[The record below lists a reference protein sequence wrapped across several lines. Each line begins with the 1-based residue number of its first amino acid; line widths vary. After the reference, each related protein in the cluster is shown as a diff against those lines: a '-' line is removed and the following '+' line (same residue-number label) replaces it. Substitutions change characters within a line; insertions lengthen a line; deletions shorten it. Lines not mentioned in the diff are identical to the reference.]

1 MISKQ
6 NRVVTRTFRPLDEM
20 FFFYERKGE
29 DMKQK
34 LTQQEQVRRQ
44 KMQDLIDMG
53 IDPFGRRF
61 DRDARCGQITEEYD
75 RYTKEELEKLDVHV
89 TIAGR
94 IMRKRRQGK
103 AGFMNIQDVT
113 GDIQIYVRKDE
124 LGDEMYEIFKKNDI
138 GDIVGIEGTVM
149 KTDHGQ
155 LSVRAKEYTHL
166 AKSLRP
172 LPEKFHGLQDTEE
185 RYRRRYVDLIMNPEA
200 KKIALTRPRIIRA
213 IQEYLDGQGLMEV
226 ETPVLQPILGGAA
239 ARPFVTHHNALN
251 MDFYLREELSPD
263 NVNSAI
269 QKILEQVP
277 FVPAQ
282 NISFEKLKSFLIE
295 VTEKDSTIS
304 SNFVLKMKIYRMIY
318 DVALIRNDTETA
330 IYIYDLIS
338 NEIMQWDK
346 EIFEYWFGDKES
358 YLKRLQEYDKN
369 RNCLLDNLKC
379 NLDESKILKLHKYV
393 FL

>member
-1 MISKQ
+1 M
-6 NRVVTRTFRPLDEM
+6 
-20 FFFYERKGE
+20 
-29 DMKQK
+29 
-34 LTQQEQVRRQ
+34 
-44 KMQDLIDMG
+44 
-53 IDPFGRRF
+53 
-61 DRDARCGQITEEYD
+61 
-75 RYTKEELEKLDVHV
+75 
-89 TIAGR
+89 
-94 IMRKRRQGK
+94 
-103 AGFMNIQDVT
+103 
-113 GDIQIYVRKDE
+113 
-124 LGDEMYEIFKKNDI
+124 KKNIFSDKI
-138 GDIVGIEGTVM
+138 CNMLNLKSITTRSFVYLVDCVLLGIVMVKVPGRNAFKLYFTIFSLCK
-149 KTDHGQ
+149 KTLKDCLDMPIVQ
-155 LSVRAKEYTHL
+155 KVI
-166 AKSLRP
+166 
-172 LPEKFHGLQDTEE
+172 
-185 RYRRRYVDLIMNPEA
+185 VDD
-200 KKIALTRPRIIRA
+200 K
-213 IQEYLDGQGLMEV
+213 
-226 ETPVLQPILGGAA
+226 
-239 ARPFVTHHNALN
+239 N

-318 DVALIRNDTETA
+318 DVALI
-330 IYIYDLIS
+330 S
-338 NEIMQWDK
+338 NEILQWDK

>member
-1 MISKQ
+1 M
-6 NRVVTRTFRPLDEM
+6 
-20 FFFYERKGE
+20 
-29 DMKQK
+29 
-34 LTQQEQVRRQ
+34 
-44 KMQDLIDMG
+44 
-53 IDPFGRRF
+53 
-61 DRDARCGQITEEYD
+61 
-75 RYTKEELEKLDVHV
+75 
-89 TIAGR
+89 
-94 IMRKRRQGK
+94 
-103 AGFMNIQDVT
+103 
-113 GDIQIYVRKDE
+113 
-124 LGDEMYEIFKKNDI
+124 KKNIFSDKI
-138 GDIVGIEGTVM
+138 CNMLNLKSITTRSFVYLVDCILLGIVMVKVPERNAFKLYFTIFLLCK
-149 KTDHGQ
+149 KTLKDCLDMPIVQ
-155 LSVRAKEYTHL
+155 KVI
-166 AKSLRP
+166 
-172 LPEKFHGLQDTEE
+172 
-185 RYRRRYVDLIMNPEA
+185 VDD
-200 KKIALTRPRIIRA
+200 K
-213 IQEYLDGQGLMEV
+213 
-226 ETPVLQPILGGAA
+226 
-239 ARPFVTHHNALN
+239 N

-338 NEIMQWDK
+338 NEILQWDK

>member
-1 MISKQ
+1 MKKNIFSDKIC
-6 NRVVTRTFRPLDEM
+6 NMLNLKSITTRSFVYLVDCILLGIVMVKVPGRNA
-20 FFFYERKGE
+20 F
-29 DMKQK
+29 K
-34 LTQQEQVRRQ
+34 LY
-44 KMQDLIDMG
+44 
-53 IDPFGRRF
+53 F
-61 DRDARCGQITEEYD
+61 
-75 RYTKEELEKLDVHV
+75 
-89 TIAGR
+89 TI
-94 IMRKRRQGK
+94 
-103 AGFMNIQDVT
+103 FS
-113 GDIQIYVRKDE
+113 
-124 LGDEMYEIFKKNDI
+124 LFKKTLKDCL
-138 GDIVGIEGTVM
+138 DMPIVQKVI
-149 KTDHGQ
+149 
-155 LSVRAKEYTHL
+155 
-166 AKSLRP
+166 
-172 LPEKFHGLQDTEE
+172 
-185 RYRRRYVDLIMNPEA
+185 VDD
-200 KKIALTRPRIIRA
+200 K
-213 IQEYLDGQGLMEV
+213 
-226 ETPVLQPILGGAA
+226 
-239 ARPFVTHHNALN
+239 N
-251 MDFYLREELSPD
+251 MDFYLREELSTD

-269 QKILEQVP
+269 QKILEQVS

-338 NEIMQWDK
+338 NEILQWDK

>member
-155 LSVRAKEYTHL
+155 LSVRAK
-166 AKSLRP
+166 
-172 LPEKFHGLQDTEE
+172 
-185 RYRRRYVDLIMNPEA
+185 
-200 KKIALTRPRIIRA
+200 
-213 IQEYLDGQGLMEV
+213 
-226 ETPVLQPILGGAA
+226 
-239 ARPFVTHHNALN
+239 
-251 MDFYLREELSPD
+251 
-263 NVNSAI
+263 
-269 QKILEQVP
+269 
-277 FVPAQ
+277 
-282 NISFEKLKSFLIE
+282 
-295 VTEKDSTIS
+295 
-304 SNFVLKMKIYRMIY
+304 
-318 DVALIRNDTETA
+318 
-330 IYIYDLIS
+330 
-338 NEIMQWDK
+338 
-346 EIFEYWFGDKES
+346 
-358 YLKRLQEYDKN
+358 
-369 RNCLLDNLKC
+369 
-379 NLDESKILKLHKYV
+379 
-393 FL
+393 

>member
-1 MISKQ
+1 M
-6 NRVVTRTFRPLDEM
+6 
-20 FFFYERKGE
+20 
-29 DMKQK
+29 
-34 LTQQEQVRRQ
+34 
-44 KMQDLIDMG
+44 
-53 IDPFGRRF
+53 
-61 DRDARCGQITEEYD
+61 
-75 RYTKEELEKLDVHV
+75 
-89 TIAGR
+89 
-94 IMRKRRQGK
+94 
-103 AGFMNIQDVT
+103 
-113 GDIQIYVRKDE
+113 
-124 LGDEMYEIFKKNDI
+124 KKNIFSDKI
-138 GDIVGIEGTVM
+138 CNMLNLKSITTRSFVYLVDCILLGIVMVKVPGRNAFKLYFTIFLLCK
-149 KTDHGQ
+149 KTLKDCLDMPIVQ
-155 LSVRAKEYTHL
+155 KVI
-166 AKSLRP
+166 
-172 LPEKFHGLQDTEE
+172 
-185 RYRRRYVDLIMNPEA
+185 VDD
-200 KKIALTRPRIIRA
+200 K
-213 IQEYLDGQGLMEV
+213 
-226 ETPVLQPILGGAA
+226 
-239 ARPFVTHHNALN
+239 N

-338 NEIMQWDK
+338 NEILQWDK
-346 EIFEYWFGDKES
+346 EIFEYWFGDKKS
-358 YLKRLQEYDKN
+358 YLKRLQEYGKN

>member
-1 MISKQ
+1 M
-6 NRVVTRTFRPLDEM
+6 
-20 FFFYERKGE
+20 
-29 DMKQK
+29 
-34 LTQQEQVRRQ
+34 
-44 KMQDLIDMG
+44 
-53 IDPFGRRF
+53 
-61 DRDARCGQITEEYD
+61 
-75 RYTKEELEKLDVHV
+75 
-89 TIAGR
+89 
-94 IMRKRRQGK
+94 
-103 AGFMNIQDVT
+103 
-113 GDIQIYVRKDE
+113 
-124 LGDEMYEIFKKNDI
+124 KKNIFSDKI
-138 GDIVGIEGTVM
+138 CNMLNLKSITTRSFVYLVDCILLGIVMVKVPGRNAFKLYFTIFSLCK
-149 KTDHGQ
+149 KTLKDCLDMPIVQ
-155 LSVRAKEYTHL
+155 KVI
-166 AKSLRP
+166 
-172 LPEKFHGLQDTEE
+172 
-185 RYRRRYVDLIMNPEA
+185 VDD
-200 KKIALTRPRIIRA
+200 K
-213 IQEYLDGQGLMEV
+213 
-226 ETPVLQPILGGAA
+226 
-239 ARPFVTHHNALN
+239 N

-318 DVALIRNDTETA
+318 NVALIRNDTETA
-330 IYIYDLIS
+330 IYDLIS

-358 YLKRLQEYDKN
+358 YLKKLQEYDKN